1 MSTEVMEVITAA
13 RHLTPAEQREVL
25 AQLWLEA
32 NEELFQALAA
42 QWRKETRHQSSVS
55 QMAMHPAYQRIIGMG
70 EAVVPH
76 ILKEMRQRGGHW
88 LWALHAITGEAPASA
103 DANFHKTVQSWLQWG
118 REKGYLSSE
127 G

>member
-25 AQLWLEA
+25 AQLWPEA
-32 NEELFQALAA
+32 NEEVFQALAA
-42 QWRKETRHQSSVS
+42 QWRKETRHLSSVS

-70 EAVVPH
+70 EAVVPL

-88 LWALHAITGEAPASA
+88 LWALHAITGEDPAPP
-103 DANFHKTVQSWLQWG
+103 DANFHEAVKSWLQWG
-118 REKGYLSSE
+118 QEKGYLS
-127 G
+127 